1 MEKFLKP
8 CGMGYLDKSFI
19 QSHINGGVLIA
30 LQESHLKDLGCDLV
44 GHRLML
50 MDYIQVSI
58 SVCVC
63 VCVRLHA
70 WFVSVDCECGMS
82 FIKQFQCVE
91 I

>member
-63 VCVRLHA
+63 VCV
-70 WFVSVDCECGMS
+70 FVCMHGLS
-82 FIKQFQCVE
+82 Q
-91 I
+91 